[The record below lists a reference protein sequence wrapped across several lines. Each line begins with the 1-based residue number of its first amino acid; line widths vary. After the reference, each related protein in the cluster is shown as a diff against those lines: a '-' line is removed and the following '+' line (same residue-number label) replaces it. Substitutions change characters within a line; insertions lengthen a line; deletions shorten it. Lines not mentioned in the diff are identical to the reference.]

1 MFVHRRRLLQLA
13 ALAASPGWL
22 PMAQIARAQS
32 YPSKS
37 VRFMV
42 GFPANG
48 PNSILAG
55 LAGDWLAAKLGQP
68 FAIEHKPGQS
78 GNIATAE
85 VVRAPADG
93 YTILLCG
100 PANAI
105 GASLYPNLPYNFLRD
120 MVPVAG
126 ITREALV
133 LVVNPGVP
141 AKTLPELLALTKA
154 NPRAVKIA
162 STGSGSAPHV
172 TAELFKQLTGLNLDV
187 VHYAGGGPAL
197 NAIANGE
204 AQMMFE
210 PMSASI
216 IPVRAGKLRAL
227 AVTTTT
233 PSSALPGVPTVAE
246 AVPGYD
252 ASAATGIAVPKGTP
266 VDVVELLNKTMQ
278 TAFADPGFQAKVAET
293 GGVPLPGSS
302 ADFARLMTAET
313 EKWGK
318 VVKAAGIKAE

>member
-1 MFVHRRRLLQLA
+1 VPLHRRRLFQLA
-13 ALAASPGWL
+13 ALAALPGW
-22 PMAQIARAQS
+22 PAMTQIAHAQS
-32 YPSKS
+32 YPTKP

-42 GFPANG
+42 GFPAKG

-68 FAIEHKPGQS
+68 FVVEHKPGQS
-78 GNIATAE
+78 GNIATTE
-85 VVRAPADG
+85 VARAPADG

-141 AKTLPELLALTKA
+141 AKTLPELLTLAKA
-154 NPRAVKIA
+154 DPRAVKIA
-162 STGSGSAPHV
+162 STGRGSAPHV

-197 NAIANGE
+197 NAIVNGE

-233 PSSALPGVPTVAE
+233 PSSGLPGVPTVAE

-266 VDVVELLNKTMQ
+266 VEIVELLNTTMQ
-278 TAFADPGFQAKVAET
+278 AAFADPGFRAKIAET
-293 GGVPLPGSS
+293 GGAPLPGSS
-302 ADFARLMTAET
+302 ADFAKLMAAET

>member
-1 MFVHRRRLLQLA
+1 MLQLA
-13 ALAASPGWL
+13 ALAALPGL
-22 PMAQIARAQS
+22 PSMAQIAQAQS
-32 YPSKS
+32 YPTKP

-42 GFPANG
+42 GFPASG

-85 VVRAPADG
+85 AARAPADG

-105 GASLYPNLPYNFLRD
+105 GAALYPNLPYNFLRD

-141 AKTLPELLALTKA
+141 AMTVPELLALAKA
-154 NPRAVKIA
+154 KPSAVKIA

-172 TAELFKQLTGLNLDV
+172 TAELFKQLTGLNLNV

-197 NAIANGE
+197 NAIINGE

-233 PSSALPGVPTVAE
+233 PSSGLPGVPTVAE

-266 VDVVELLNKTMQ
+266 VEIIELLNKTMQ
-278 TAFADPGFQAKVAET
+278 AAFADSGFHAKIAET
-293 GGVPLPGSS
+293 GGAPLPGSS
-302 ADFARLMTAET
+302 ADFAKLMADET

>member
-1 MFVHRRRLLQLA
+1 
-13 ALAASPGWL
+13 
-22 PMAQIARAQS
+22 MAQIAHAQS
-32 YPSKS
+32 YPTKP

-55 LAGDWLAAKLGQP
+55 LAGGWLAAKLGQP
-68 FAIEHKPGQS
+68 FTVEHKPGQS

-126 ITREALV
+126 ITREPLV
-133 LVVNPGVP
+133 LVVHPGVP
-141 AKTLPELLALTKA
+141 AKTVPELLAHAKA
-154 NPRAVKIA
+154 NLRLVKIA
-162 STGSGSAPHV
+162 STGNGSAPHV

-197 NAIANGE
+197 SAIVNGE

-216 IPVRAGKLRAL
+216 IPVRAGRLRAL

-233 PSSALPGVPTVAE
+233 PSPALPGVPTVAE

-266 VDVVELLNKTMQ
+266 AEIVELLNKTMQ
-278 TAFADPGFQAKVAET
+278 AAFADPAFQAKVAET
-293 GGVPLPGSS
+293 GGTPLPGSS
-302 ADFARLMTAET
+302 TDFARLMAAET

>member
-1 MFVHRRRLLQLA
+1 MLQLA
-13 ALAASPGWL
+13 ALAALPGWST
-22 PMAQIARAQS
+22 MAHAQS
-32 YPSKS
+32 YPAKP

-55 LAGDWLAAKLGQP
+55 LAGGWLAAKLGQP

-120 MVPVAG
+120 MVPVVG

-133 LVVNPGVP
+133 LVVNLGVP
-141 AKTLPELLALTKA
+141 AKTVPELLALAKA
-154 NPRAVKIA
+154 NPKAIKIA

-197 NAIANGE
+197 NAIVNGE

-233 PSSALPGVPTVAE
+233 PSSGLPGVPTMAE

-266 VDVVELLNKTMQ
+266 AEIIELLNKTMQ
-278 TAFADPGFQAKVAET
+278 MAFTDPGFQAKVAET
-293 GGVPLPGSS
+293 GGAPLPGSS
-302 ADFARLMTAET
+302 TDFAKLMAAET

>member
-1 MFVHRRRLLQLA
+1 L
-13 ALAASPGWL
+13 L
-22 PMAQIARAQS
+22 PMPSTAANAQT
-32 YPSKS
+32 YPAKP
-37 VRFMV
+37 VRFVV
-42 GFPANG
+42 GFPAGG

-68 FAIEHKPGQS
+68 FQIEHKPGKS

-85 VVRAPADG
+85 VVRAAPDG

-105 GASLYPNLPYNFLRD
+105 GASLYSDLPYVFLRD
-120 MVPVAG
+120 MQPVAG

-141 AKTLPELLALTKA
+141 AKTVPELLAHAKA
-154 NPRAVKIA
+154 NPASIKIA

-172 TAELFKQLTGLNLDV
+172 TAELFKQFTGLNLEV

-197 NAIANGE
+197 NAIIGGE

-216 IPVRAGKLRAL
+216 VPVRAGKLRAL

-233 PSSALPGVPTVAE
+233 PSSALPGVPPMTE
-246 AVPGYD
+246 SVPGYD

-266 VDVVELLNKTMQ
+266 AEIVELLNKTIQ
-278 TAFADPGFQAKVAET
+278 LAFADPGFQAKVAET
-293 GGVPLPGSS
+293 GGAPLPGSV
-302 ADFARLMTAET
+302 ADFAKLMAGET

-318 VVKAAGIKAE
+318 VAKAAAIKAD

>member
-1 MFVHRRRLLQLA
+1 MLQLA
-13 ALAASPGWL
+13 ALAAFPGWP
-22 PMAQIARAQS
+22 PMAQIAHAQS
-32 YPSKS
+32 YPTKP
-37 VRFMV
+37 VRFIV

-93 YTILLCG
+93 YTMCG

-126 ITREALV
+126 IAREALV

-141 AKTLPELLALTKA
+141 AKTVPELLALTKA

-172 TAELFKQLTGLNLDV
+172 TAELFKQLTGLSLDV

-204 AQMMFE
+204 AQIMFE

-233 PSSALPGVPTVAE
+233 PSPALPGVQTVAE

-266 VDVVELLNKTMQ
+266 GDVVELLNKTMQ

>member
-1 MFVHRRRLLQLA
+1 MNQNRRRFLLLA
-13 ALAASPGWL
+13 AAASTVPIN
-22 PMAQIARAQS
+22 PSMAHAQT
-32 YPSKS
+32 YPTKP

-55 LAGDWLAAKLGQP
+55 LAGGWLAARLGQP
-68 FAIEHKPGQS
+68 FAVEHKPGQS

-85 VVRAPADG
+85 IVRAPADG

-120 MVPVAG
+120 MMPVAG

-133 LVVNPGVP
+133 LVINPGVP
-141 AKTLPELLALTKA
+141 AKTVPELLSHAKA
-154 NPRAVKIA
+154 SPHAVKIA

-187 VHYAGGGPAL
+187 VHFAGGGPAL
-197 NAIANGE
+197 NAIVNGE

-266 VDVVELLNKTMQ
+266 ADIVELLNRTMQ
-278 TAFADPGFQAKVAET
+278 TAFADPGFQARVAET

-302 ADFARLMTAET
+302 AEC
-313 EKWGK
+313 
-318 VVKAAGIKAE
+318 

>member
-1 MFVHRRRLLQLA
+1 
-13 ALAASPGWL
+13 
-22 PMAQIARAQS
+22 MAHAQS
-32 YPSKS
+32 YPSRP
-37 VRFMV
+37 VRFIV
-42 GFPANG
+42 GFPASG

-55 LAGDWLAAKLGQP
+55 LAGDWLAAKLRQP
-68 FAIEHKPGQS
+68 FVIEHKPGQS

-93 YTILLCG
+93 YTMLLCG

-105 GASLYPNLPYNFLRD
+105 GAALYPNLPYSFLRD

-133 LVVNPGVP
+133 LVVNPNVP
-141 AKTLPELLALTKA
+141 AKTVPELLALARA
-154 NPRAVKIA
+154 NPSAIKIA

-172 TAELFKQLTGLNLDV
+172 TAELFKQMTSLNLDV

-197 NAIANGE
+197 NAIINGE

-216 IPVRAGKLRAL
+216 VPVRAGKLRPL
-227 AVTTTT
+227 GVTTAT
-233 PSSALPGVPTVAE
+233 PSSALPGVATVAE

-252 ASAATGIAVPKGTP
+252 ASAATGIAVRKGTP
-266 VDVVELLNKTMQ
+266 AEIVELLNKTMQ
-278 TAFADPGFQAKVAET
+278 LAYADPGFQAKVAKT
-293 GGVPLPGSS
+293 GGAPLPGSP
-302 ADFARLMTAET
+302 ADFAKLMAAET

-318 VVKAAGIKAE
+318 VVKTAGIKAE